1 MMRFHAPSF
10 VAGAL
15 VAAAFMKTRGR
26 LRPVAVE
33 LAALGVHLGRLGR
46 SLAERRLDDLEDV
59 WAEVEERV
67 RERARAAVQPGA
79 PADRTARTNGAA
91 RAA

>member
-1 MMRFHAPSF
+1 MMKFHAPSF

-15 VAAAFMKTRGR
+15 AADVFMKTRDR

-46 SLAERRLDDLEDV
+46 SLAERRLEDLEDL

-67 RERARAAVQPGA
+67 RQRVRAAATQPA
-79 PADRTARTNGAA
+79 PAEATNGAA
-91 RAA
+91 RPA